1 MWVSKVP
8 NYDAYGLF
16 RALHSHNPLQYS
28 HIVGLSSHFYVYAPL
43 RSEQNEH
50 PLDVLLHI
58 GAGSKVFHPLMSKLK
73 WMKDLCPLA
82 SYNKTTQVNSTLSYL
97 GSQMTFCC

>member
-1 MWVSKVP
+1 MMLESKVP

-43 RSEQNEH
+43 RSSKTNIH
-50 PLDVLLHI
+50 WMFCSI
-58 GAGSKVFHPLMSKLK
+58 SRAGPKVFHPPMSKLM
-73 WMKDLCPLA
+73 WI
-82 SYNKTTQVNSTLSYL
+82 
-97 GSQMTFCC
+97 